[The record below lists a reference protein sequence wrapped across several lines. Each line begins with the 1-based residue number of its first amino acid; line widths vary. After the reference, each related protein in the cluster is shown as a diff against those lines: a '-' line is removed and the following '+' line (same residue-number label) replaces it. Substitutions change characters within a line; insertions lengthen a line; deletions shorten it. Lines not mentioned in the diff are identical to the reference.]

1 MRAWGDLFT
10 GLGASATAEQSHVA
24 TAEQPGDGKRRGW
37 LGKFRDSL
45 SASRQ
50 AMAQQIATVA
60 FDPADDDAWI
70 RIEEG
75 LIAADVGVTSTVA
88 IVERLEGEAAAGRLT
103 TGQQLAGALRTIAAD
118 LMRVEQGD
126 RIDLTAKPT
135 VIVMVGVNGTG
146 KTTTIGKLASRLAQH
161 GKKVVIAAGDTF
173 RAAAAEQ
180 LSVWAERSGAE
191 FIRTREGGDP
201 AAVAYDA
208 IDRAIETGADVVLL
222 DTAGRLHTK
231 SNLMQELEKITRVV
245 GQKLPG
251 APHEVLLSID
261 ATTGQ
266 NGMRQ
271 AQEFAQIANVDGIVL
286 TKLDGSAKGGI
297 AVAISNELG
306 IPIKLVGLGEGIDDL
321 QPFDVAEFLEAL
333 FPDDLLAGA

>member
-1 MRAWGDLFT
+1 MRSWDDLFV
-10 GLGASATAEQSHVA
+10 GLGSGGVA
-24 TAEQPGDGKRRGW
+24 TATEAGDESGEKKRGRW
-37 LGKFRDSL
+37 MRRFKDSL
-45 SASRQ
+45 SRSRQ

-60 FDPADDDAWI
+60 FDPGDAGSWE

-88 IVERLEGEAAAGRLT
+88 IVEKLEGEAAAGKLT
-103 TGQQLAGALRTIAAD
+103 TGQELAEGLR
-118 LMRVEQGD
+118 RVAGELIRTERSE
-126 RIDLTAKPT
+126 RIDLTPSPT
-135 VIVMVGVNGTG
+135 VLLMVGVNGTG
-146 KTTTIGKLASRLAQH
+146 KTTTIGKLSSRLAQH
-161 GKKVVIAAGDTF
+161 GKKVVIGAGDTF

-180 LSVWAERSGAE
+180 LAVWAERSGAD
-191 FIRTREGGDP
+191 FVRTKEGGDP

-208 IDRAIETGADVVLL
+208 VQRAIDTGADVVLI

-231 SNLMQELEKITRVV
+231 TNLMQELEKVRRVV
-245 GQKLPG
+245 EKQLPG
-251 APHEVLLSID
+251 APHEVLLTID

-271 AQEFAQIANVDGIVL
+271 AQEFSSFVDVTGVVL

-306 IPIKLVGLGEGIDDL
+306 IPIKLVGIGESLDDL
-321 QPFDVAEFLEAL
+321 QPFDATDFLQAL
-333 FPDDLLAGA
+333 FPDDLLSAT